1 MGDVPCSVRQGLSNA
16 QRQAYFIVMTHSAK
30 PSFEIRA
37 AQMREAGA
45 ICEVLRRSIIEL
57 CVRDHQNDPVRLAE
71 WLANK
76 TPENVAGWIANP
88 DNCMFVAVAEGK
100 ILGVGSIR
108 SGGEIALNYVSPD
121 GRFQGISR
129 AMLRTLEETARELGC
144 RRVTLTSTFT
154 AHDFYLAAGY
164 ADYKHEAWE
173 GRDWPLMEKQLMEK
187 TLD

>member
-1 MGDVPCSVRQGLSNA
+1 MGHVPIRRQSLSDA
-16 QRQAYFIVMTHSAK
+16 RRQAYFIGMTPSAK

-37 AQMREAGA
+37 AQMREATA

-57 CVRDHQNDPVRLAE
+57 CMHDHQNDPRRLAE

-76 TPENVAGWIANP
+76 TPENVASWIADP
-88 DNCMFVAVAEGK
+88 DSCLFVAVAEGS
-100 ILGVGSIR
+100 ILGVGGVR
-108 SGGEIALNYVSPD
+108 SGGEITLNYVSPD

-154 AHDFYLAAGY
+154 AHDFYLASGY

-173 GRDWPLMEKQLMEK
+173 GRDWPLTEKKLLMEK
-187 TLD
+187 KLT

>member
-1 MGDVPCSVRQGLSNA
+1 
-16 QRQAYFIVMTHSAK
+16 MTHPAK
-30 PSFEIRA
+30 PLFEIRA

-57 CVRDHQNDPVRLAE
+57 CVRDHQNDPARLAE

-88 DNCMFVAVAEGK
+88 DNCMFVAVAEGN
-100 ILGVGSIR
+100 ILGVGSIG

-129 AMLRTLEETARELGC
+129 AMLHTLEDTARELGC
-144 RRVTLTSTFT
+144 RRITLTSTFT

-164 ADYKHEAWE
+164 SDYKHEAWE
-173 GRDWPLMEKQLMEK
+173 GRDWPLMEK
-187 TLD
+187 TLSGS